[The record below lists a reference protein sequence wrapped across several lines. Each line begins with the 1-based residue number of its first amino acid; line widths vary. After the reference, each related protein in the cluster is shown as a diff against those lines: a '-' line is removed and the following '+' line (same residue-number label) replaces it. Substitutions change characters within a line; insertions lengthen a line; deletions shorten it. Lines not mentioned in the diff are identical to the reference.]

1 MVTPPELNV
10 GMAPEHML
18 IGLRDKHFEDDMAT
32 GATPHFQNEMGL
44 PAIEVGAKEFMCI
57 GALPPFDHPHIFIDM
72 GTETGTVCPYCS
84 TLYKFNPRL
93 GPGESIPAR
102 AAWTGKAA

>member
-1 MVTPPELNV
+1 
-10 GMAPEHML
+10 ML

>member
-1 MVTPPELNV
+1 
-10 GMAPEHML
+10 ML

-32 GATPHFQNEMGL
+32 GATPHFQNEMGR

-72 GTETGTVCPYCS
+72 GTETETVCPYCS

>member
-1 MVTPPELNV
+1 
-10 GMAPEHML
+10 ML
-18 IGLRDKHFEDDMAT
+18 IGLRGKHFEDDMAT